1 VVRNHDKSV
10 CEQSHEHPHCFAI
23 ILAIYPYLPQSQ
35 GRFTLKSNFS
45 PPKNNLLA
53 VYPRFSMV
61 KPYETSIFDGTPQL
75 LVGSLPF
82 RCSLPPPARFSKGH
96 NLWLVLWNHGLF
108 MTFHGNVIIPTDE
121 HIFFRGVGQP
131 QTRISG
137 HFLCIVE
144 KQWCLGV
151 LQSNGRLWSG
161 AWSDLAWSPATVAIA
176 GKITCKWRNLGCSW
190 MLSPCRFWVAF
201 ALFAA

>member
-1 VVRNHDKSV
+1 MCSHCTTQHWLMVVDRWWIPGHFTRIFGQNTKQICGQESDMPNNPGWWFGDVWSRN
-10 CEQSHEHPHCFAI
+10 
-23 ILAIYPYLPQSQ
+23 
-35 GRFTLKSNFS
+35 
-45 PPKNNLLA
+45 
-53 VYPRFSMV
+53 
-61 KPYETSIFDGTPQL
+61 
-75 LVGSLPF
+75 
-82 RCSLPPPARFSKGH
+82 
-96 NLWLVLWNHGLF
+96 F

-131 QTRISG
+131 PTRISG

-151 LQSNGRLWSG
+151 LQSNGRLWNG